1 MKRGLLAIAL
11 GIAFL
16 ILMIWIGTFLDSVV
30 PHGVT
35 AQVQTTQAGPY
46 HVTLQVNSNPPPTT
60 QPVTLSIQV
69 LLNAS
74 QQPVTNAHVTLVSN
88 METMDMGI
96 DQVEAQSQGNGIYLA
111 NVQFSMSGP
120 WKIQVL
126 ISLPGGTK
134 SFSAIF
140 EVTAQ

>member
-1 MKRGLLAIAL
+1 MRRALLVIAL

-16 ILMIWIGTFLDSVV
+16 ILMTWIGTLLDSIV
-30 PHGVT
+30 PHRVT
-35 AQVQTTQAGPY
+35 AQVQTAQTGPY
-46 HVTLQVNSNPPPTT
+46 HVTFQVNPNPPLIT
-60 QPVTLSIQV
+60 QPATLSIQV

-74 QQPVTNAHVTLVSN
+74 QQPVTNAHVTLMSK

-120 WKIQVL
+120 WRVQVVVA
-126 ISLPGGTK
+126 LPGEKQTE
-134 SFSAIF
+134 SATF
-140 EVTAQ
+140 EVATR